1 MLSVRLSTEVSKLSV
16 LVPTLVAVM
25 LNDAAVMSV
34 VGSPSSTAPVV
45 PTFKFTLWPVAVKLP
60 TVKSPALKITVTE
73 PVAVT
78 LVKVVAP
85 ALLRLNKPVLALTT
99 VKALASFTYASPV
112 MLSVRLATSVSKL
125 SLLVPKLAAVMFK
138 DAAVMSTPASPSNNA
153 PAVLKITCLSVA
165 VMLPTVKLPVLT
177 LTVTLPVAVTWLK
190 LVAPAL
196 VKLNKPVL
204 AVTEVKP
211 FNSFT

>member
-60 TVKSPALKITVTE
+60 TVKSPALKFTVTE

-99 VKALASFTYASPV
+99 VKALASFTYVSPV

-125 SLLVPKLAAVMFK
+125 SLLAPTLAAVMFK
-138 DAAVMSTPASPSNNA
+138 DAAVMSTPVSTSSNA
-153 PAVLKITCLSVA
+153 PAALRATLRPA
-165 VMLPTVKLPVLT
+165 ALMLPTVRVPVLT
-177 LTVTLPVAVTWLK
+177 ATVTLPVAVTWLK
-190 LVAPAL
+190 LVSPAL
-196 VKLNKPVL
+196 VRFKRPVVALTELKPL
-204 AVTEVKP
+204 A
-211 FNSFT
+211 SFT